1 MVNNG
6 VIARYINN
14 EYAALQNGR
23 AELTRERQESIYS
36 LIPEIADID
45 REISTV
51 GIRLTARIV
60 SGDATADELEE
71 EIKAELDTLKKRR
84 AEILSA
90 HNMSEDVFE
99 VPYQC
104 DKCKDTGLVGNKKC
118 ICYKQK
124 VSKFMIN
131 AASRISNIPVD
142 FDSTSFRK
150 VDFSYYSKEING
162 SIGVSPYDN
171 ARNIYRTCFN
181 FCKNFGKEYE
191 NLYIYGPAGVGKT
204 HLTSCMVAEFI
215 NSGHAV
221 IYQTAYKL
229 FSFLED
235 CHFKRSDIPDAEL
248 LKNAVYDCDLLIIDD
263 FGTEFINSYTQAVL
277 FDLINTRILE
287 KRATVINSN
296 LNMLDVRATYTDR
309 IASRIMGEFTLLKF
323 VGDDIRLLKKERN
336 I

>member
-14 EYAALQNGR
+14 EYVSLQNQR
-23 AELTRERQESIYS
+23 KELAKERLESIYS

-51 GIRLTARIV
+51 GIRLTSRIL
-60 SGDATADELEE
+60 SGDTTAKELEGE
-71 EIKAELDTLKKRR
+71 VKAELDTLKAKR
-84 AEILSA
+84 AEILRA
-90 HNMSEDVFE
+90 HNMSDDVFD
-99 VPYQC
+99 VPYEC
-104 DKCKDTGLVGNKKC
+104 DKCKDTGAVGSKKC

-150 VDFSYYSKEING
+150 VDFSYYSKETDER
-162 SIGVSPYDN
+162 IGVSPYDN
-171 ARNIYRTCFN
+171 ARNIYRTCFD
-181 FCKNFGKEYE
+181 FCKNFGKDYE

-296 LNMLDVRATYTDR
+296 LNMHDVRATYTDR

-336 I
+336 M